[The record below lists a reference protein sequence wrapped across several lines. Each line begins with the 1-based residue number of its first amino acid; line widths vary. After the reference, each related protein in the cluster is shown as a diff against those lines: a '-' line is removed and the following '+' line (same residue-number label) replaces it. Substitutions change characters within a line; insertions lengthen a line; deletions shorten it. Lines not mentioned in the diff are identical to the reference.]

1 MLLYHLYNR
10 NYHAIDYDINILE
23 AFMAINFDNALGI
36 HQYSLGVRERRAEV
50 LASNIANAD
59 TPGFKAKDLSFKD
72 ALASATQGSSFNL
85 SNTSERHISGG
96 RGIASDVQF
105 RVPNQPDTGDGNTVD
120 VQEERSNF
128 MQNSMEYQ
136 ASLSFLSSKF
146 QTLSKAIKGQ

>member
-1 MLLYHLYNR
+1 
-10 NYHAIDYDINILE
+10 
-23 AFMAINFDNALGI
+23 MAINFDNALGI
-36 HQYSLGVRERRAEV
+36 HQYSVGVRERRAEV

-72 ALASATQGSSFNL
+72 ALASATQGTSFNL
-85 SNTSERHISGG
+85 SKTSERHISGG

-120 VQEERSNF
+120 VQTERASF

-136 ASLSFLSSKF
+136 ASLSFLSSKI
-146 QTLSKAIKGQ
+146 QTMRKAIKGQ